1 MAGLDAHMTEVP
13 GSEPAGGPTDPEPAP
28 GAGAENE
35 PAGWETEPMEANPMP
50 PQTTRRRRDLFDAL
64 IALGAGAGPTAALR
78 RITDVAREVTGA
90 RYALFAATPA
100 ARSVVPRVVRSGVF
114 GDPPPPGLSALL
126 SDPRA
131 LLGAGQPVRLAD
143 LREHPRRVDL
153 PAELPEGVGLLIT
166 PILADGELYGELL
179 LFSRPSAGFSHDH
192 ETALVTV
199 TAATGV
205 VVATAV
211 LRADAERRQRWL
223 DASADIVAALLG
235 SEAPERVLELVV
247 QRAREVDEA
256 DLAAIVAPGALSG
269 RLVVQVAAGTSAE
282 RIVGLEAEST
292 GTPIGEVLRSET
304 AQRLTG
310 RGAQLQGW
318 QPQTPDLA
326 VLDGPC
332 LLVPFPPG
340 RRPLGVLVLARQ
352 VGRPVFEDADLMLAS
367 MFAGHAG
374 LAVEFSR
381 AQRDREWLAVL
392 EDRDRIARDLHDG
405 VIQRLFVAGLRLQRT
420 ARSVDVPEVAT
431 ALESTIDELDR
442 TVTEIRRSIFSLR
455 SPLAG
460 RDGLRAR
467 LLAACS
473 GAAARLGF
481 EPRVALDGPLDTVV
495 PDAVAGHL
503 IAVLRESLG
512 NVARHAQATE
522 LDVQAR
528 TDGTAVLLEV
538 ADNGVGLDPAA
549 RRRSGLTG
557 LSRRAEELG
566 GTMRIA
572 ARPGGGTVL
581 SWEVP
586 LATRAALPR

>member
-1 MAGLDAHMTEVP
+1 MAA
-13 GSEPAGGPTDPEPAP
+13 
-28 GAGAENE
+28 
-35 PAGWETEPMEANPMP
+35 
-50 PQTTRRRRDLFDAL
+50 QTRRRRDLFDAL

-100 ARSVVPRVVRSGVF
+100 AQGVVPHVVRSGVF
-114 GDPPPPGLSALL
+114 GDPPPAGLSAVL
-126 SDPRA
+126 SDPRH
-131 LLGAGQPVRLAD
+131 LLGEGKPLRLAD
-143 LREHPRRVDL
+143 LRDHPGRADL
-153 PAELPEGVGLLIT
+153 PADLPEGVGVLVT

-179 LFSRPSAGFSHDH
+179 LFSRPSTGFTQDH
-192 ETALVTV
+192 ESALVTV

-235 SEAPERVLELVV
+235 TDAPERVLELVV
-247 QRAREVDEA
+247 QRAREVDDA
-256 DLAAIVAPGALSG
+256 DLAAIVAPAALSG

-282 RIVGLEAEST
+282 RIVGLEADSA
-292 GTPIGEVLRSET
+292 GTPIGDVLRSET
-304 AQRLTG
+304 AQRLAG

-332 LLVPFPPG
+332 MLVPFAAE
-340 RRPLGVLVLARQ
+340 RRPLGVLVVARQ
-352 VGRPVFEDADLMLAS
+352 VGRPAFEDADLGLAS

-374 LAVEFSR
+374 LAFELSR

-392 EDRDRIARDLHDG
+392 EDRDRIARDLHDV
-405 VIQRLFVAGLRLQRT
+405 VIQRLFVAGLRLQRL
-420 ARSVDVPEVAT
+420 ARSVDEPDMARS
-431 ALESTIDELDR
+431 LESTVDELDR

-460 RDGLRAR
+460 REGLRAK
-467 LLAACS
+467 LLAACNS
-473 GAAARLGF
+473 AAATLGF
-481 EPRVALDGPLDTVV
+481 EPRVSLDGPLDTVV
-495 PDAVAGHL
+495 PDATAEHL

-512 NVARHAQATE
+512 NAARHAGATE

-528 TDGTAVLLEV
+528 TDGTAVLLEI
-538 ADNGVGLDPAA
+538 ADNGIGLDPGV
-549 RRRSGLTG
+549 RRRGGLTG
-557 LSRRAEELG
+557 ISRRAEELG
-566 GTMRIA
+566 GTLRIA
-572 ARPGGGTVL
+572 ARPAGGTVL
-581 SWEVP
+581 TWEVP
-586 LATRAALPR
+586 LAAR